1 MYRHSFMPDGSTQLP
16 SCSAVGLET
25 ARVEP
30 CRHCVR
36 IGYAQYLV
44 CRPYNVAPGV
54 MTLPFVYE
62 YSNGTVA
69 VPNSQGVYVNATSC
83 FPADWVGEYGFHL
96 YLGFCA

>member
-1 MYRHSFMPDGSTQLP
+1 
-16 SCSAVGLET
+16 
-25 ARVEP
+25 
-30 CRHCVR
+30 
-36 IGYAQYLV
+36 
-44 CRPYNVAPGV
+44 